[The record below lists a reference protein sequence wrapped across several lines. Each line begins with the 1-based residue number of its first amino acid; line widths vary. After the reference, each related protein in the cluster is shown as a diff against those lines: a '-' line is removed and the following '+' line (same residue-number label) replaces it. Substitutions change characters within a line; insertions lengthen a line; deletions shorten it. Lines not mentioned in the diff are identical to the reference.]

1 MKYIAFI
8 YTDENEDGFNATIP
22 DLDGCFSCGD
32 TFEEVCEMIKEA
44 GELYC
49 EDLKKLPKPSTLKEL
64 YTKIASLNIL
74 KTAIPQI
81 TDIKVE
87 KLKRINVM
95 MRSDIIEV
103 LPERLVE
110 FNGNRSAYFQHLA
123 IEDLQNHH
131 IALTTIG

>member
-8 YTDENEDGFNATIP
+8 YTDENEDGYNATIP
-22 DLDGCFSCGD
+22 DLAGCFSYGE
-32 TFEEVCEMIKEA
+32 TFEEACEMIKDA

-49 EDLKKLPKPSTLKEL
+49 DDLKILPKASTLKEL
-64 YTKIASLNIL
+64 LSKDDLDIPKNS
-74 KTAIPQI
+74 IPQI

-95 MRSDIIEV
+95 MRNDIIEV

-110 FNGNRSAYFQHLA
+110 FNGNRSAY
-123 IEDLQNHH
+123 LQNLVIKDLRSHK
-131 IALTTIG
+131 IASFSK

>member
-8 YTDENEDGFNATIP
+8 YQDEHDDGFNATIP
-22 DLDGCFSCGD
+22 DLEGCFSCAD
-32 TFEEVCEMIKEA
+32 TFEEACEMIKEA

-49 EDLKKLPKPSTLKEL
+49 EDLKKLPKASTLKEL
-64 YTKIASLNIL
+64 SPKMAELDIP
-74 KTAIPQI
+74 KTAIPQV

-87 KLKRINVM
+87 KIKRINVM

-110 FNGNRSAYFQHLA
+110 FSGNRSAYFQHLA
-123 IEDLQNHH
+123 IQDLQNHN
-131 IALTTIG
+131 ITL